1 MNLGPRVQ
9 FPKEVRSNMSG
20 TKAHQEFIRTVE
32 RRSGPSATD
41 SAQGHQPRRQARDSE
56 FPVSAH
62 GMNQES
68 SHNKHNREP
77 KGAAKH

>member
-1 MNLGPRVQ
+1 
-9 FPKEVRSNMSG
+9 MSG

-32 RRSGPSATD
+32 RKSGPSGQDGAP
-41 SAQGHQPRRQARDSE
+41 QVHQPKREARDSE
-56 FPVSAH
+56 FPVSAR

-77 KGAAKH
+77 KGAPKH